1 MPKSAA
7 VQSFKRSPHLTSR
20 RDNKT
25 GVVVSGSRYFED
37 PKHTKSRVLVV
48 IEIEY
53 KNSFLVRFMS
63 EDKKLA
69 RDPKSFSR
77 KELEERLAQAKNGI
91 VEITINGAIGH
102 VKAVCLKQFL
112 GNVPKDL

>member
-1 MPKSAA
+1 M
-7 VQSFKRSPHLTSR
+7 
-20 RDNKT
+20 
-25 GVVVSGSRYFED
+25 
-37 PKHTKSRVLVV
+37 V

-53 KNSFLVRFMS
+53 KKAFSVRFMS

-69 RDPKSFSR
+69 RPPKSFSR

-112 GNVPKDL
+112 RDAPKGT